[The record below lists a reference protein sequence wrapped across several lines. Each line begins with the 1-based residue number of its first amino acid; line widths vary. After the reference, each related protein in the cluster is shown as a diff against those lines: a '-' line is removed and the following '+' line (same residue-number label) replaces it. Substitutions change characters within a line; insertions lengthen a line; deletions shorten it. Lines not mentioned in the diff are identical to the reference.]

1 MIQMKFTEYKAG
13 VDTYQIATGLENIE
27 DVSLWSDDV
36 DDKKDFIKER
46 SKKITEKDGAYK
58 ISAVVHP
65 NRKYGRYTS
74 IDTYSELKEV
84 EKEMYSELGVI
95 NSQEVEKE
103 RVDIYIDTVKTFA
116 EMEKLSTTITGLYA
130 LEKKAEKVWKNVDFW
145 NEKVNGF
152 NVKQR
157 GYWLTI
163 YDKNLESNGNHL
175 FNTRIEFR
183 FIKQGN
189 SASLDG
195 LKKMKEL
202 VELLDRLPNNL
213 EAYEEKKADKL
224 YKMYVEA
231 VSKDEVSNF
240 TAFVQANKDSI
251 ATSRMCELLYNK
263 VGLKGSYANWMRK
276 FKKKHEITFLSK
288 SEIKSNL
295 SEMKKAVKNYIKG

>member
-1 MIQMKFTEYKAG
+1 MRIKTEEYKAG
-13 VDTYQIATGLENIE
+13 VDTYQIATGLENVE
-27 DVSLWSDDV
+27 DVSLWNDDI

-58 ISAVVHP
+58 ISAVIHP
-65 NRKYGRYTS
+65 SRKYGRYTS
-74 IDTYSELKEV
+74 IDKYSRLKEV

-95 NSQEVEKE
+95 NRCEVDKE
-103 RVDIYIDTVKTFA
+103 RVDIYIDTTKTFD

-189 SASLDG
+189 GASLDE

-213 EAYEEKKADKL
+213 EAYEEKKAEKL
-224 YKMYVEA
+224 YQMYLEA
-231 VSKDEVSNF
+231 VKKDEVSNF
-240 TAFVQANKDSI
+240 TAFVQVNKGSI
-251 ATSRMCELLYNK
+251 ATSRMCELLYEK
-263 VGLKGSYANWMRK
+263 IGLKGNYANWLRK
-276 FKKKHEITFLSK
+276 FKKSHKIDFLSK
-288 SEIKSNL
+288 TEIKSNL
-295 SEMKKAVKNYIKG
+295 SEMKKAIKTYIKG